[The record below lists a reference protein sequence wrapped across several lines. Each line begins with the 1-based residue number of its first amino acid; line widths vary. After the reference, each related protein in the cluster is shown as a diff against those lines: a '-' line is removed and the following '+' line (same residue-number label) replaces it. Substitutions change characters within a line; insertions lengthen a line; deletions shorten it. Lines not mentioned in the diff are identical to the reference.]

1 MQRED
6 NQSVVFRILNVAK
19 KTRLP
24 AVGLSTLTALVTVW
38 CLVVLNQSLWRHL
51 LEWRPVESFEDLAF
65 VLSFGVLA
73 FIVTYL
79 FLTPLTLS
87 RRATKPIVAV
97 LLVISSAA
105 AYFVSRY
112 GILIDKTMIR
122 NVFATNT
129 TESLELLT
137 VGLVLQVTFF
147 GVIPAL
153 VVVRWPL
160 KVQSVRE
167 RVAHR
172 AAVIAALFMA
182 LGGIAAIFYQPHAS
196 LLRNHREARHMLS
209 PINILSSV
217 GSLAAEAIRQPL
229 PYEAIAAGVKLGPH
243 WSNLLLSKNHEEQ
256 PEHRPTLLVLVVGE
270 TARAKNFG
278 LNHYLRQT
286 TPQLQSI
293 PNVVAFDRV
302 TACGTSTA
310 ISVPCLFSDLSR
322 EEFSVRRA
330 RARDN
335 LLDVMER
342 AGFDIVWFDNNTSC
356 NGACGDRV
364 EVRVDSTASSDLCP
378 PATPCMDG
386 ALFEKV
392 WKKLE
397 HINRDT
403 VLVIHMLGSHGPGY
417 HLRYPKEYE
426 RFTPVCRETDFSLCT
441 IEEIVNAYDNT
452 ILYSDTL
459 LAETIGRLSNQSQ
472 RMDSAFIYVSDHG
485 ESLGEKGLFLH
496 AIPYAVAPKEQL
508 EVPMV
513 FWMSSGFGKH
523 MGLSSDCIRE
533 ARHRPVSHDFLFH
546 SVLGLM
552 DITLPAK
559 RTELDLFS
567 PCVRG

>member
-1 MQRED
+1 MQNKDSHSIFLR
-6 NQSVVFRILNVAK
+6 VLNVVK
-19 KTRLP
+19 KLHLP
-24 AVGLSTLTALVTVW
+24 AVGLSTLTAFVTLW
-38 CLVVLNQSLWRHL
+38 CLLALNQSLWRHL
-51 LEWRPVESFEDLAF
+51 LEWRPIESFEDIAF
-65 VLSFGVLA
+65 ALSFGMLA
-73 FIVTYL
+73 FIATYI

-87 RRATKPIVAV
+87 RHAAKPIAALV
-97 LLVISSAA
+97 LILSSAA
-105 AYFVSRY
+105 AYFVHRY

-122 NVFATNT
+122 NVFATNAA
-129 TESLELLT
+129 ESLELLT
-137 VGLVLQVTFF
+137 VGLVLQVIFF
-147 GVIPAL
+147 GVIPAFIVL
-153 VVVRWPL
+153 RWPL
-160 KVQSVRE
+160 KVQSLRQ
-167 RVAHR
+167 RVSHR
-172 AAVIAALFMA
+172 AAVVATLFIA

-196 LLRNHREARHMLS
+196 LLRNHREVRHMLS
-209 PINILSSV
+209 PVNILSGV
-217 GSLAAEAIRQPL
+217 GSLVAEATRQPL

-243 WSNLLLSKNHEEQ
+243 WSNVTPSHHHNEKA
-256 PEHRPTLLVLVVGE
+256 EHKPTLLVLVIGE

-278 LNHYLRQT
+278 FNHYSRQT

-293 PNVVAFDRV
+293 PDVVAFDQV

-342 AGFDIVWFDNNTSC
+342 AGFDILWFDNNTSC
-356 NGACGDRV
+356 NGACGERV
-364 EVRVDSTASSDLCP
+364 EIRVDSAASSDLCRS
-378 PATPCMDG
+378 ATPCIDG

-392 WKKLE
+392 WSELE

-459 LAETIGRLSNQSQ
+459 LAQTIGHLSDQSQ
-472 RMDSAFIYVSDHG
+472 RIDSTFIYVSDHG

-513 FWMSSGFGKH
+513 FWMSPGFGEH
-523 MGLSSDCIRE
+523 MGLRSDCIRQ
-533 ARHRPVSHDFLFH
+533 ASHRPVSHDFLFH